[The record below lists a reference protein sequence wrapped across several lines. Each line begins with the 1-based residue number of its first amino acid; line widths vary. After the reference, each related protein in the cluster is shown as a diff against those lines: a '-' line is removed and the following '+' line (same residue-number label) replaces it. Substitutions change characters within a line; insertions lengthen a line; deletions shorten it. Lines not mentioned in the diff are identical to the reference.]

1 MASTGDLL
9 DVPLRTFLDELAG
22 ELPAPASGSIAAL
35 VVAMAAGLT
44 AKVARASDDWREQ
57 LAAVAQAEKLRKRI
71 APLAQSGAEAY
82 EEALAALRLPD
93 RLEPQVR
100 DMAIGNV
107 LVRSAEIP
115 LQIAETGADV
125 ASLAALV
132 ADRGAPDRRGDAA
145 SAAVLAEAGTRVA
158 ATLVAVNLT
167 VTPEDERVGRARLQV
182 ELAAEAARN
191 ALAAAES

>member
-1 MASTGDLL
+1 
-9 DVPLRTFLDELAG
+9 
-22 ELPAPASGSIAAL
+22 
-35 VVAMAAGLT
+35 
-44 AKVARASDDWREQ
+44 
-57 LAAVAQAEKLRKRI
+57 
-71 APLAQSGAEAY
+71 
-82 EEALAALRLPD
+82 
-93 RLEPQVR
+93 VR

>member
-9 DVPLRTFLDELAG
+9 DVSLRAFLDELAG
-22 ELPAPASGSIAAL
+22 ELPAPAGGSIAAL

-57 LAAVAQAEKLRKRI
+57 MAAVAQAEKLRSRI

-107 LVRSAEIP
+107 LVRSAEVP

-145 SAAVLAEAGTRVA
+145 SAAILAEAGTRVA

-167 VTPEDERVGRARLQV
+167 VTPEDERIGRARLQV

>member
-1 MASTGDLL
+1 VASTGDLL
-9 DVPLRTFLDELAG
+9 DVPLRAFLDELAG

-167 VTPEDERVGRARLQV
+167 MTPEDERVGRARLQV

>member
-1 MASTGDLL
+1 VASTGDLL
-9 DVPLRTFLDELAG
+9 DVSLRAFLDELAG
-22 ELPAPASGSIAAL
+22 ELPAPAGGSIAAL

-57 LAAVAQAEKLRKRI
+57 MAAVAQAEKLRKRI

-107 LVRSAEIP
+107 LVRSAEVP

-145 SAAVLAEAGTRVA
+145 SAAILAEAGTRVA

-167 VTPEDERVGRARLQV
+167 VTPEDERIGRARLQV

>member
-1 MASTGDLL
+1 VASTGDLL
-9 DVPLRTFLDELAG
+9 DVSLRAFLDELAG
-22 ELPAPASGSIAAL
+22 ELPAPAGGSIAAL

-57 LAAVAQAEKLRKRI
+57 MAAVAQAEKLRSRI

-107 LVRSAEIP
+107 LVRSAEVP

-145 SAAVLAEAGTRVA
+145 SAAILAEAGTRVA

-167 VTPEDERVGRARLQV
+167 VTPEDERIGRARLQV

>member
-9 DVPLRTFLDELAG
+9 DVSLRAFLDELAG
-22 ELPAPASGSIAAL
+22 ELPAPAGGSIAAL

-57 LAAVAQAEKLRKRI
+57 MAAVAQAEKLRRRI

-82 EEALAALRLPD
+82 EEALAALHLPD

-107 LVRSAEIP
+107 LVRSAEVP

-145 SAAVLAEAGTRVA
+145 SAAILAEAGTRVA

-167 VTPEDERVGRARLQV
+167 VTPEDERIGRARLQV

>member
-1 MASTGDLL
+1 VASTGDLL
-9 DVPLRTFLDELAG
+9 DVSLRAFLDELAG
-22 ELPAPASGSIAAL
+22 ELPAPAGGSIAAL

-57 LAAVAQAEKLRKRI
+57 MAAVAQAEKLRRRI

-107 LVRSAEIP
+107 LVRSAEVP

-145 SAAVLAEAGTRVA
+145 SAAILAEAGTRVA

-167 VTPEDERVGRARLQV
+167 VTPEDERIGRARLQV

>member
-9 DVPLRTFLDELAG
+9 DVPLRAFLDELAG

-167 VTPEDERVGRARLQV
+167 MTPEDERVGRARLQV

>member
-1 MASTGDLL
+1 VASTGDLL
-9 DVPLRTFLDELAG
+9 DVSLRAFLDELAG
-22 ELPAPASGSIAAL
+22 ELPAPAGGSIAAL

-57 LAAVAQAEKLRKRI
+57 MAAVAQAEKLRRRI

-82 EEALAALRLPD
+82 EEALAALHLPD

-107 LVRSAEIP
+107 LVRSAEVP

-145 SAAVLAEAGTRVA
+145 SAAILAEAGTRVA

-167 VTPEDERVGRARLQV
+167 VTPEDERIGRARLQV

>member
-1 MASTGDLL
+1 
-9 DVPLRTFLDELAG
+9 LAG

-167 VTPEDERVGRARLQV
+167 MTPEDERVGRARLQV

-191 ALAAAES
+191 ALVAAES

>member
-1 MASTGDLL
+1 VASTGDLL